1 LHIKKHE
8 DLRLKRGED
17 TRQNLIQATIN
28 VVAEKGL
35 AYTTFSTVAKLAGVS
50 TSLVVFHFSTKELLL
65 DAALQYTQDT
75 YESSLKLAL
84 ASVGSDG
91 LSQVSAYLQH
101 DMHFASKHAA
111 LLSLCFATWGEARAT
126 KKYRLSLLPV
136 DHGYRNDIAQNLAK
150 ILHDEQKANQRAIM
164 LDRFIYGVWL
174 ESHIDP
180 ENYNLDEYLKIS
192 EQLVALVSKP

>member
-1 LHIKKHE
+1 MHTKKHE

-91 LSQVSAYLQH
+91 LSQVSACLQH

-180 ENYNLDEYLKIS
+180 ENYNLDEYMKVS